1 MPEVTL
7 VLSPQELAYLI
18 RCVGRELDEYEEA
31 SWHGDMD
38 EYAAMEA
45 TAGEMILR
53 MLRRVEQEQ
62 VLPH

>member
-1 MPEVTL
+1 MPEVTI

-18 RCVGRELDEYEEA
+18 RCVERELVEYEEA
-31 SWHGDMD
+31 SWRGDMD
-38 EYAAMEA
+38 EYAALEA
-45 TAGEMILR
+45 TRGEMVAR